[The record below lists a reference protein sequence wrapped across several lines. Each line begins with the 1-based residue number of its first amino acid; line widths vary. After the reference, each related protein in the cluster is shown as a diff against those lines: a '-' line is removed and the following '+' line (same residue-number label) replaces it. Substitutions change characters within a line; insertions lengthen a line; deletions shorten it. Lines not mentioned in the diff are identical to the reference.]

1 MNLLELAKQMIQQ
14 INQPNYDIK
23 EAVMLSLAFYEE
35 GLGKHFDITIFLQL
49 LFECLVYYGMCL
61 GMDKETAIKKAYG
74 FFKLVKMWE
83 EQKIKGGSQ

>member
-1 MNLLELAKQMIQQ
+1 MTLLDVARQMIKD
-14 INQPNYDIK
+14 IKKPDYDIK
-23 EAVMLSLAFYEE
+23 EAVILSLAFYEE

-83 EQKIKGGSQ
+83 EKGG